1 METRKI
7 QKVGGSTFTVSVPKE
22 WAREEG
28 LETGE
33 AVRLYTHRD
42 GSLIVRGRQTDGD
55 GLESVSL
62 PVTESSVD
70 AVERPIQGAYET
82 GFEQITLRATESFT
96 DEQRRA
102 ARTIA
107 RRLVG
112 TEVLAADADEIVVR
126 AMLDASAVSVR
137 QSIEQTVSVITT
149 MQETVRESLT
159 GETETSGRVGDRMAD
174 VTRLVALIR
183 RHYNRSLVA
192 FGELDALGIDRVAL
206 SQYHRAAD
214 RLEQIATGIIRLD
227 RVIEAVEPEAEQA
240 RTVAELLT
248 ARRDA
253 LEAATKRVVEGDATA
268 GQDVELSPI
277 ETGTEIASNSGHDD
291 GVDPSLARLVDQLE
305 QIDAAIRA
313 IERIGLQS
321 AIHPRHQQ

>member
-22 WAREEG
+22 WAKREG

-62 PVTESSVD
+62 PITESSVD

-82 GFEQITLRATESFT
+82 GFERISLHADDGFT

-137 QSIEQTVSVITT
+137 QSIEQTVSVVTT

-206 SQYHRAAD
+206 SQYHRTAD
-214 RLEQIATGIIRLD
+214 RLERIATGIIRLD
-227 RVIEAVEPEAEQA
+227 RAIEAVEPEAEQA
-240 RTVAELLT
+240 RTVAELLI

-268 GQDVELSPI
+268 GQAVELSPI

-321 AIHPRHQQ
+321 TIHPRHQQ